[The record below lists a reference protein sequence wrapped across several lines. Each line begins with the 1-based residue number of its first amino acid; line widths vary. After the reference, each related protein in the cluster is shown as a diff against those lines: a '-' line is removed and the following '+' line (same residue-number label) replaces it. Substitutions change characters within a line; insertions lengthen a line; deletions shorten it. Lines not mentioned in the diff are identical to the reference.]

1 MARILNCCLP
11 PPVATP
17 SPSSMRGKANSPS
30 CRSPAWGR
38 SPPRPVCG
46 CAIRK
51 ARASSPV
58 AGMFISTNRRPR
70 TPDRCLTRP
79 MATLISH
86 RPEETAAL
94 GERWGR
100 EAAHGAV
107 IGLTGDLGAGKTLLV
122 KGFARGLDITAPVL
136 SPTFALVNEYR
147 EGRLPLFHLDL
158 FRLETRRQIIDAG
171 LEQYLFQPPGIA
183 VVERIERWLGDLQR
197 VKGTAGAGQSAGL
210 PRWAKQAGTE

>member
-1 MARILNCCLP
+1 MAI
-11 PPVATP
+11 
-17 SPSSMRGKANSPS
+17 
-30 CRSPAWGR
+30 
-38 SPPRPVCG
+38 
-46 CAIRK
+46 
-51 ARASSPV
+51 
-58 AGMFISTNRRPR
+58 F
-70 TPDRCLTRP
+70 
-79 MATLISH
+79 ISH

-158 FRLETRRQIIDAG
+158 FRLETRRQIMDAG
-171 LEQYLFQPPGIA
+171 LEEYLFQPPGIA
-183 VVERIERWLGDLQR
+183 VVEWIERWLGDLRSPQ
-197 VKGTAGAGQSAGL
+197 GGASAGQCPGL
-210 PRWAKQAGTE
+210 PRWYRQVWIETIGETDRRISYEDFGA